1 MNKELIKRLAWGYE
15 AESEIYLD
23 SIASLNRLNLAELSD
38 KTKERLKTKLESIQS
53 ELSEVLNKLN

>member
-23 SIASLNRLNLAELSD
+23 SISILNRLNLTELSD
-38 KTKERLKTKLESIQS
+38 KTKERLKTKLESIQN